1 MDVCEETSGKTMK
14 ILLIRKQYNFVG
26 GAERYLEALI
36 GELVDRGVETHLL
49 CLEWAGMHPPDLRIH
64 HLLNHRPFHFWENVA
79 FARHAEEFV
88 KRGYAYDLVFSLER
102 TLLQD
107 IYRAGDGLHQVW
119 LDRKRQFSSRME
131 RIAMALNP
139 VHATTC
145 MLEWRTFDPNC
156 TGYVIANSLMV
167 KREIV
172 ARTAFPQDRVEVI
185 PNGVDTGKFTPT
197 DPGRK
202 HVIRNKYSIPDDKFV
217 FLLVGSGFFRKGV
230 RFAIEFVKRLRRPDV
245 LLWVVGRGALPA
257 NTDPRMVRHQ
267 QSVTSMSDIYRAA
280 DAFLLPTLYDPFA
293 NVTLEAMASG
303 LPVIT
308 SGFNGASDFIRDGEE
323 GWVWRDLNDFDSIVE
338 KAQLLFKPEIRKSM
352 GIVARSKAEEFTIG
366 RNVEATLGFIR
377 KVISSRA

>member
-1 MDVCEETSGKTMK
+1 MK

-36 GELVDRGVETHLL
+36 GEMVERGVETHLL

-64 HLLNHRPFHFWENVA
+64 HLPNRRPFHFWENVV
-79 FARHAEEFV
+79 FARQAEEFV
-88 KRGYAYDLVFSLER
+88 KRGYAYDVVFSLER

-119 LDRKRQFSSRME
+119 LERKKQFSSRLE
-131 RIAMALNP
+131 RVALAFNP
-139 VHATTC
+139 THPTTC
-145 MLEWRTFDPNC
+145 ALERRTLDPNC
-156 TGYVIANSLMV
+156 TGHIIANSLMV
-167 KREIV
+167 KKEIL
-172 ARTAFPQDRVEVI
+172 ARTAFPGDRVEVI
-185 PNGVDTGKFTPT
+185 PNGVDISKFTPP
-197 DPGRK
+197 DANRK
-202 HVIRNKYSIPDDKFV
+202 RIIRKTYNLPDDKFI

-257 NTDPRMVRHQ
+257 NANSRLVRHQ
-267 QSVTSMSDIYRAA
+267 TSATSISDIYRAA

-308 SGFNGASDFIRDGEE
+308 SAFNGASDFIKEGEE
-323 GWVWRDLNDFDSIVE
+323 GWVWRDLNDLDSMVE
-338 KAQLLFKPEIRKSM
+338 KAQLLFKPEIRESM
-352 GIVARSKAEEFTIG
+352 GIVARSKAKQFTLA

-377 KVISSRA
+377 KVATSGI